1 MKTLV
6 KILKWIV
13 ILILGIGIIG
23 GLLVWYLH
31 TDISKER
38 ENRMQNSEH
47 YVDRAFVNQERQAE
61 NDLGMEFMQ
70 EQFFGEQQRE
80 PQSDVPVVSV
90 NPAGL
95 QNKASPGLRTIWLGH
110 ASVLVEIDGYRI
122 LTDPVLSQR
131 VSPFQ
136 FLGPKRTHEPPL
148 SLDQLIG
155 IDAVVISHNHY
166 DHLDEATV
174 RHLAAQGTK
183 FFVPLGVGQYFEDW
197 DIPASQVVE
206 MEWWQSEKIGKLIIV
221 ATPNRHYSSRGLLD
235 YKATQWSSWAISGPD
250 HKVFYS
256 GDSGYSKLF
265 GQIGERLGPF
275 DLNII
280 KVGSYGPGQAW
291 TDIHMTPEE
300 AIQVHLDIGGKRMLP
315 VHWMTFNLALH
326 DWDEPI
332 TRALT
337 AATNKDVDMVTPK
350 IGEIVTA
357 GQPFVNEPWWDDIE

>member
-1 MKTLV
+1 MKKLL
-6 KILKWIV
+6 KILKWIA
-13 ILILGIGIIG
+13 ILALSIGIMG
-23 GLLVWYLH
+23 GLLAWYLH
-31 TDISKER
+31 TDISEER
-38 ENRMQNSEH
+38 ERRMQSSEH
-47 YVDRAFVNQERQAE
+47 FVDRAFVNQERQAE
-61 NDLGMEFMQ
+61 SDLGMEFMQ
-70 EQFFGEQQRE
+70 EQFFGDQQRE
-80 PQSDVPVVSV
+80 PEGSVPVISFD
-90 NPAGL
+90 PAQL
-95 QNKASPGLRTIWLGH
+95 QNKADPGLRTIWLGH

-136 FLGPKRTHEPPL
+136 FLGPKRTHQPPL
-148 SLDQLIG
+148 PLEQWTAV
-155 IDAVVISHNHY
+155 DAVVISHNHY

-197 DIPASQVVE
+197 NIPSSQVVE
-206 MEWWQSEKIGKLIIV
+206 MEWWQSEKIGALTII

-235 YKATQWSSWAISGPD
+235 YKATHWSSWSISGPT

-265 GQIGERLGPF
+265 SQIGERLGPF

-280 KVGSYGPGQAW
+280 KVGAYGPGQAW
-291 TDIHMTPEE
+291 ADIHMTPEE

-332 TRALT
+332 KRALT
-337 AATNKDVDMVTPK
+337 AAERKDVAVVTPK
-350 IGEIVTA
+350 IGEIVHA
-357 GQPFVNEPWWDDIE
+357 GQPFLNEFWWDEVD